1 MVDFIPCFHNNER
14 NILIFPNRPRIFR
27 AGFFIQLQR
36 FCHVTWQYTEIKS
49 KARGNIGSLFAL
61 RLSKQIKLRNCVW
74 ENKSLYLLFI
84 PVVLSTTF
92 KKQKENLKMD
102 SDCEVLSYISFL
114 ARTFRVFIE
123 LLECYTRSA
132 CITWPSVFDFI
143 VPIMLYFSPLN
154 EQQF

>member
-1 MVDFIPCFHNNER
+1 MFDLLGHGGFIPCFHNNER

-27 AGFFIQLQR
+27 AGFFMQLQC
-36 FCHVTWQYTEIKS
+36 FVTSRDSTLKS
-49 KARGNIGSLFAL
+49 NLRPVQTLDLFSPCVY
-61 RLSKQIKLRNCVW
+61 RSRLRNCVS

-92 KKQKENLKMD
+92 KKQKENFKMD

-123 LLECYTRSA
+123 LLLECYTRSA

-143 VPIMLYFSPLN
+143 IQWTL
-154 EQQF
+154 